1 MPDSSTQLFYAICGV
16 LLIGLSKAGFGGG
29 LGMLTTPLCVMAF
42 GPTMGIG
49 ILLPLLCAGD
59 AFSLWHYWKKWEM
72 KNLRLMIVGIVVGV
86 AIGAQLFRRFS
97 PAELNFIIGLMAVL
111 FVLFQIG
118 KRLLS
123 ATLTPFVPR
132 QPYGWMAGVGA
143 GLTSTFAHGA
153 GPVVTAFLLPQR
165 LPKEI
170 FTGTNVLIFTCIN
183 WIKVPF
189 FLYAGM
195 IQPPSLRVSAV
206 FFPLVPLGVWL
217 GVWLNRHIP
226 DKWFPP
232 IVYALT
238 FITGIELIR
247 TAWPALR

>member
-72 KNLRLMIVGIVVGV
+72 KNLRLMIVGIVIGV

-195 IQPPSLRVSAV
+195 IQAPSLRVSAV

-247 TAWPALR
+247 TAWPTLR